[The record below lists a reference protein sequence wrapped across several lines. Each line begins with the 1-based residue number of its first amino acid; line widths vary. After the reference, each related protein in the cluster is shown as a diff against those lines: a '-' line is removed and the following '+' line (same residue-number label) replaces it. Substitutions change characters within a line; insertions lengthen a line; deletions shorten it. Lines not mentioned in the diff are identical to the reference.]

1 MTVEKLKTAVA
12 NINAYLSETHDD
24 DDTVTL
30 TVNVIRSV
38 MENYEELIKYKESV
52 SLTDNEVI
60 EAFEVKV
67 NLIGSMTSVYL
78 DENEGQALYD
88 AMDDARLLIKR
99 QKANAV
105 GLTNAVNFLN
115 EQLSSA
121 KAGTVE
127 KTRALF
133 QAMVNKFMSIK
144 DLYVN
149 VDGEYLPWEPS
160 EEVEHLFGMSI
171 IGDNDEIDKE
181 TDRVIKELV
190 GEDNG

>member
-12 NINAYLSETHDD
+12 NINAFLSESHD

-60 EAFEVKV
+60 EAFEVQV

-99 QKANAV
+99 QKANAE
-105 GLTNAVNFLN
+105 GLTNAVKFLN

-121 KAGTVE
+121 KAEAVKE
-127 KTRALF
+127 FAER
-133 QAMVNKFMSIK
+133 
-144 DLYVN
+144 Y
-149 VDGEYLPWEPS
+149 ERYLLSQLTTAPLDKKEWINFCLDE
-160 EEVEHLFGMSI
+160 L
-171 IGDNDEIDKE
+171 DNLKKE
-181 TDRVIKELV
+181 MV
-190 GEDNG
+190 GENND